1 MQDAKSNKR
10 SNVSLENEMEAEIM
24 NSLIFENRKNPI
36 GFSKTQQKRTKPKKP
51 NFKMGLSW

>member
-24 NSLIFENRKNPI
+24 NSLIFENRKPNRFLKNPTKANK
-36 GFSKTQQKRTKPKKP
+36 SQKTE
-51 NFKMGLSW
+51 F

>member
-24 NSLIFENRKNPI
+24 NSLIFENRKPNRFLKNP
-36 GFSKTQQKRTKPKKP
+36 TKPNKSQKTE
-51 NFKMGLSW
+51 F

>member
-36 GFSKTQQKRTKPKKP
+36 GFSKTQQNPTKANETPKTE
-51 NFKMGLSW
+51 F

>member
-24 NSLIFENRKNPI
+24 NSLIFENRKPNRFFKNP
-36 GFSKTQQKRTKPKKP
+36 TKPNKSQKTLI
-51 NFKMGLSW
+51 MIMIMI